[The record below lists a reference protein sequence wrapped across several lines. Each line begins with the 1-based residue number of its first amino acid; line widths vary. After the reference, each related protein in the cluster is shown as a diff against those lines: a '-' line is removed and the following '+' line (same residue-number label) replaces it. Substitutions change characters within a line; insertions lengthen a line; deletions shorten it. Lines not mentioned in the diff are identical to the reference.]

1 MKKTIVTGLKPSGKL
16 HIGHYL
22 GLLHKLNDHIRDNEA
37 YIFIADLHS
46 LTELRDSYSAEN
58 KNQEIFEMAVDA
70 LSLGLDPAK
79 CVFFIQSHVCQHSE
93 LTWIFNCLTP
103 VSFLERMTQYK
114 DKSAKNVKN
123 INMGLMDYPV
133 LQAADILLYDADI
146 VPVGVD
152 QVQHVELS
160 RDIAR
165 FFNNKFGKTFKEPA
179 PKLTNIP
186 KVMSLTNPDKKMSK
200 SDGEKSC
207 IFLSDEP
214 EMIMEKIKKAT
225 ADKLGLENLYRL
237 GEIFIPNFNK
247 ANYKENNLKLKTEL
261 ASAISDHFAD
271 FRKKRKEWLKKE
283 KEIEKIL
290 AKGAEKARAVAVKK
304 MKIVRQKVGLK

>member
-1 MKKTIVTGLKPSGKL
+1 MKKTILTGLKPSGKL
-16 HIGHYL
+16 HIGHFL
-22 GLLHKLNDHIRDNEA
+22 GLLQGLKGYIEDYDAH
-37 YIFIADLHS
+37 IFIADLHS
-46 LTELRDSYSAEN
+46 LTELRDDYSAEN
-58 KNQEIFEMAVDA
+58 KRKEIFEMTVDA
-70 LSLGLDPAK
+70 ICLGVDPEK
-79 CVFFIQSHVCQHSE
+79 CVFFTQSDISEHSE
-93 LTWIFNCLTP
+93 LAWIFNCITP

-114 DKSAKNVKN
+114 DKAAKNVKN

-133 LQAADILLYDADI
+133 LQAADILLYDADF

-165 FFNNKFGKTFKEPA
+165 FFNNKFGKTFKEPQ

-186 KVMSLTNPDKKMSK
+186 KVMSLTHPDKKMSK

-214 EMIMEKIKKAT
+214 EEIMEKIKKAV
-225 ADKLGLENLYRL
+225 ADKVGLENLYKL
-237 GEIFIPNFNK
+237 GEIFISEFNK
-247 ANYKENNLKLKTEL
+247 ANYKDNNLKLKTDL
-261 ASAISDHFAD
+261 ATAIADHFAD
-271 FRKKRKEWLKKE
+271 FRAKRKEWLKKD

-290 AKGAEKARAVAVKK
+290 AKGAEKARAIASKK
-304 MKIVRQKVGLK
+304 MIEVRKKVGLK